1 MRLLHPTYFPS
12 ILSYALMSTADK
24 IIFEVHDFY
33 EKQTYRNRLYIQS
46 ANAKQML
53 TVQVKHTHS
62 NVKQIY
68 KDVLISHDFDWQKL
82 HWRSLETAYRTSP
95 YFEFYEDD
103 LRPLFDKK
111 YTYLVDLNIDSIQ
124 IINDL
129 LDINIPYQFTDKYLA
144 DYGSEIEDLRYLK
157 NAKKEPGIVADM
169 PTYTQMFQDRHPFMP
184 NLSILDLL
192 FMEGPNSHSYLEKI
206 ALKWGDQTVSHERT
220 I

>member
-12 ILSYALMSTADK
+12 ILTYALMQSADK
-24 IIFEVHDFY
+24 ILFEVNDFY

-53 TVQVKHTHS
+53 SVQVKHTHS
-62 NVKQIY
+62 DGKQLY

-103 LRPLFDKK
+103 LRPVFEKK

-124 IINDL
+124 TVNQL
-129 LDINIPYQFTDKYLA
+129 LDLSKDFELTKTYQP
-144 DYGSEIEDLRYLK
+144 DYGDKVEDLRFLK
-157 NAKKEPGIVADM
+157 NAKKEPSIMEKM
-169 PTYTQMFQDRHPFMP
+169 PFYTQMFQDRHPFMP

-192 FMEGPNSHSYLEKI
+192 FMEGPNTVNYLEKI
-206 ALKWGDQTVSHERT
+206 ARLWADQSAVHGSS